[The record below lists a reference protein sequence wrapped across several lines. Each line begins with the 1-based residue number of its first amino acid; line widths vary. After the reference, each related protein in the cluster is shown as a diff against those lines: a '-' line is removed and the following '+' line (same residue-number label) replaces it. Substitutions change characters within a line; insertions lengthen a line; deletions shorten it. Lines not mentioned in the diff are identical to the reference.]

1 MLQNTLYTIEKLSQE
16 GNKHT
21 VTVQIDAEHEIFNG
35 HFPSQPILPGVCL
48 MEMVREVLSQIKQH
62 PVLLTQA
69 QNIKF
74 LKVVDPGVDA
84 RLKIELE
91 IVEKDNLLQVTVT
104 SFLGD
109 DSPNFKL
116 KGTYSTEI

>member
-1 MLQNTLYTIEKLSQE
+1 MLQNTLYTIEELSQE
-16 GNKHT
+16 GKKHT
-21 VTVQIDAEHEIFNG
+21 VAVKIDPDHEIFKG

-48 MEMVREVLSQIKQH
+48 MEMVREVLSHIKQH

-74 LKVVDPGVDA
+74 LKVVDPREDA
-84 RLKIELE
+84 SLKIELE
-91 IVEKDNLLQVTVT
+91 VEEKDSLLQVMVT

-109 DSPNFKL
+109 GSANFKM
-116 KGTYSTEI
+116 KGTYSSDN